1 LKKTNSSKVFP
12 AFRLGGDLRFKIS
25 RVVRDCAF
33 ANNKLQIT
41 NHKSALLLLIA
52 LCFTMSGCKL
62 YSLSGA
68 ATTARTMQVDLFYN
82 NTDLGP
88 ANLSQNFTNRL
99 KDYFQQNSS
108 LKIVPENGELQI
120 EGTITQYSVSPIAPV
135 SNTSASQP
143 TQAALTRLTIGIKA
157 NYVDTTQPK
166 NSFKDKTFS
175 FYADFPNDQNL
186 LTVQESLEKRIFD
199 QIFLDMFNAT
209 IANW

>member
-1 LKKTNSSKVFP
+1 MNWKKTRRFLK
-12 AFRLGGDLRFKIS
+12 GDLRFKIYD
-25 RVVRDCAF
+25 RF
-33 ANNKLQIT
+33 ATLS
-41 NHKSALLLLIA
+41 NHYNSKFTIHKSWMSVLILSALL
-52 LCFTMSGCKL
+52 SGCKL

-99 KDYFQQNSS
+99 KDYYQQNSS
-108 LKIVPENGELQI
+108 LKIVSENGELQI
-120 EGTITQYSVSPIAPV
+120 EGTIVQYAVSPIAPV
-135 SNTSASQP
+135 ANNSAAQP
-143 TQAALTRLTIGIKA
+143 TQAALTRLTIAVKA
-157 NYVDTTQPK
+157 NYVDTTNSK

-199 QIFLDMFNAT
+199 QIFLDIFNAT
-209 IANW
+209 IA

>member
-1 LKKTNSSKVFP
+1 MNWKKMNRSQISDP
-12 AFRLGGDLRFKIS
+12 RFQIC
-25 RVVRDCAF
+25 CAL
-33 ANNKLQIT
+33 ARINI
-41 NHKSALLLLIA
+41 HKSKIHIHKSIISIFVLASLL
-52 LCFTMSGCKL
+52 FGCKL

-99 KDYFQQNSS
+99 KDYYQQNSS

-120 EGTITQYSVSPIAPV
+120 EGTIVQYAVSPIAPV
-135 SNTSASQP
+135 ANNSAAQP
-143 TQAALTRLTIGIKA
+143 TQAALTRLTIAIKA
-157 NYVDTTQPK
+157 NYVDTTNPK

-199 QIFLDMFNAT
+199 QIFLDIFNAT

>member
-1 LKKTNSSKVFP
+1 
-12 AFRLGGDLRFKIS
+12 
-25 RVVRDCAF
+25 
-33 ANNKLQIT
+33 
-41 NHKSALLLLIA
+41 
-52 LCFTMSGCKL
+52 
-62 YSLSGA
+62 
-68 ATTARTMQVDLFYN
+68 MQVDLFYN

-99 KDYFQQNSS
+99 KDYYQQNSS

-120 EGTITQYSVSPIAPV
+120 EGTIVQYAVSPIAPV
-135 SNTSASQP
+135 ANNSAAQP
-143 TQAALTRLTIGIKA
+143 TQAALTRLTIAIKA
-157 NYVDTTQPK
+157 NYVDTTNPK

-199 QIFLDMFNAT
+199 QIFLDIFNAT